1 MSYSTILVFAK
12 IDPRT
17 VREWV
22 RGTDVDDAPVVFEG
36 ETTDVAVGAYVDDQ
50 RHRNGPIYE
59 VRYRSITFYASK
71 RLARIVEYEHLLA
84 PDDPLRQKAG
94 AEPEFTEI
102 KVQDDAE
109 IDFVGNMMI
118 ISLRS
123 DWEPSPGQKF
133 ITGSL
138 VYVNA
143 KQFLEAGPENCE
155 YKVLF
160 RPEERSASEYY
171 CCTKNY
177 VLLKILDN
185 VKSRVEMYRI
195 NENQL
200 IRVGKDMDPKIMD
213 ISMSAVDGYSD
224 DRFWLTTSSFLQPS
238 TLSLADVSLVESDD
252 AKEDIT
258 GFATKIVK
266 ALPPQFDAQGLD
278 VIQGSATSKD
288 GTKIPYFL
296 IKKEGIELNWKNPTL
311 LYGYGGFEISLG
323 PHYVSTAGVA
333 WLERGGVY
341 VEANIRGGGEF
352 GAKVCILLS
361 LFR

>member
-1 MSYSTILVFAK
+1 
-12 IDPRT
+12 
-17 VREWV
+17 
-22 RGTDVDDAPVVFEG
+22 
-36 ETTDVAVGAYVDDQ
+36 
-50 RHRNGPIYE
+50 
-59 VRYRSITFYASK
+59 
-71 RLARIVEYEHLLA
+71 
-84 PDDPLRQKAG
+84 
-94 AEPEFTEI
+94 
-102 KVQDDAE
+102 
-109 IDFVGNMMI
+109 MI